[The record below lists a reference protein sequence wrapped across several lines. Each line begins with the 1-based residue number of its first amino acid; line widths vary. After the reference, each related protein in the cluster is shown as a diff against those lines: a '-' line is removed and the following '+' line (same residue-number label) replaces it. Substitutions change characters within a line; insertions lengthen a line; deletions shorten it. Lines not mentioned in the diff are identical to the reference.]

1 MPNASITSITTGDT
15 SSATWA
21 NAVRSSIQSL
31 ETNATNYATTAGT
44 QPTYTISLP
53 ASYAPTAY
61 TEGMIVYAKIHSS
74 NSSGASTIN
83 VNSLGAKNVLR
94 LDGQALLPY
103 DLLSGSIVV
112 LLYDGTQFLLIAQR
126 PYSVVS
132 TTSVGN
138 VGTGEDDLISTT
150 IPASLLAKTNDVLE
164 VEALFT
170 FAANANA
177 KTVKLY
183 FGSTAIYSSGAQNQN
198 GGSLLVRARIVR
210 TGAATQITFANA
222 VGSASSLYGTECQ
235 TAAPTETLSSTVVV
249 KATGEATSD
258 NDIQETFVSLKLVSA
273 TA

>member
-1 MPNASITSITTGDT
+1 MPNASITSV
-15 SSATWA
+15 SSGNTIDPAWG

-53 ASYAPTAY
+53 SSYAPTAY
-61 TEGMIVYAKIHSS
+61 TEGMIVYAKVHSS

-83 VNSLGAKNVLR
+83 VNSLGAKSILR
-94 LDGQALLPY
+94 LDGKALLPY

-132 TTSVGN
+132 TSTTGN

-150 IPASLLAKTNDVLE
+150 IPASLLAKTNDILE

-170 FAANANA
+170 FAANANS
-177 KTVKLY
+177 KQVKLY
-183 FGSTAIYSSGAQNQN
+183 FGSTAFYASGAQNQN
-198 GGSLLVRARIVR
+198 GGSLFVRARIVR
-210 TGAATQITFANA
+210 TGAATQIAMADA
-222 VGSASSLYGTECQ
+222 VGSASSLFGNENQ

-249 KATGEATSD
+249 KATGEAVSD
-258 NDIQETFVSLKLVSA
+258 NDIQQTFAFLKLVSA